1 MGWLLRD
8 IRKIKNIVSDRVSIV
23 EVVTEDIR
31 KMKNTVND
39 RVSIVGVVTEGHQKN
54 EEYC

>member
-1 MGWLLRD
+1 MNVMIFPGYQLIEMGWLLRD

-23 EVVTEDIR
+23 
-31 KMKNTVND
+31 
-39 RVSIVGVVTEGHQKN
+39 GVVTEGHQKN